1 MKNMLIGGFILSSQ
15 LIEAQERPNIIV
27 FLVDDMGVMDTS
39 LPFLTDK
46 NGNPV
51 RYPLNDWYRTP
62 NMERLAQRGIRFS
75 TFYAQSVSSP
85 SRASIMTGQNATRH
99 HTTNWIK
106 AESNNRDQYGPYNW
120 NWDGLKTNDLTLP
133 RLLQKQGYRTIHV
146 GKAHFGCKGSE
157 GEIPR
162 NLGFD
167 VAIAGSSIGSPGSY
181 YGESGYGYI
190 KGNKLRA
197 VPDLEKYHGTDTFL
211 TDALTIEANEQ
222 IDQAVAEKEPF
233 FLYMSH
239 YAVHYPFETDDRFSA
254 HYESSD
260 KPADAKSFATLI
272 EGMDK
277 SLGDMMDHLDSLGI
291 AENTL
296 IFFLGDNG
304 SDAPLGPSREY
315 SSSAPL
321 RGKKGAEFEGG
332 MRVPCIVAWAKLDK
346 SNKWQKQFPVAE
358 GAVQTQ
364 MGTVMDIL
372 PTLAT
377 FAGTEIPDSYPVDGQ
392 DLRTLLTGKADSTRE
407 ECFLMH
413 FPHNHRGSYFTVYR
427 EGDWKL
433 VYYYNPE
440 HPERPDCL
448 LYNLAEDP
456 GEQKEIS
463 ALNPLKT
470 LDMLRHM
477 IIRLEKEGAL
487 YPVDFDGREVRPD
500 VAFFETKFAE

>member
-1 MKNMLIGGFILSSQ
+1 
-15 LIEAQERPNIIV
+15 
-27 FLVDDMGVMDTS
+27 
-39 LPFLTDK
+39 
-46 NGNPV
+46 
-51 RYPLNDWYRTP
+51 
-62 NMERLAQRGIRFS
+62 
-75 TFYAQSVSSP
+75 
-85 SRASIMTGQNATRH
+85 
-99 HTTNWIK
+99 
-106 AESNNRDQYGPYNW
+106 
-120 NWDGLKTNDLTLP
+120 
-133 RLLQKQGYRTIHV
+133 
-146 GKAHFGCKGSE
+146 
-157 GEIPR
+157 
-162 NLGFD
+162 
-167 VAIAGSSIGSPGSY
+167 
-181 YGESGYGYI
+181 
-190 KGNKLRA
+190 
-197 VPDLEKYHGTDTFL
+197 
-211 TDALTIEANEQ
+211 
-222 IDQAVAEKEPF
+222 
-233 FLYMSH
+233 
-239 YAVHYPFETDDRFSA
+239 
-254 HYESSD
+254 
-260 KPADAKSFATLI
+260 
-272 EGMDK
+272 
-277 SLGDMMDHLDSLGI
+277 MDHLDSLGI